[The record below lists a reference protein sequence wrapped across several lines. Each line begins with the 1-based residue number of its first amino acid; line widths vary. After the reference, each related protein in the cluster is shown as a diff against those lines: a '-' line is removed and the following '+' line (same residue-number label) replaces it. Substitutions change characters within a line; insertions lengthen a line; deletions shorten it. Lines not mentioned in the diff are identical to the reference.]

1 MITTDK
7 KILQR
12 PVSQIIVALLSVS
25 AALFSTAAL
34 AIKSVSAY
42 ALFNDKA
49 ILLVDGKK
57 RMLKAGDTSQ
67 EGLTLVSS
75 STTSAVIRIDGKE
88 ETIGLSINPTTEA
101 MSIGSSSSAIGETV
115 TLNMGGRGFF
125 HAEGEINGQSVTFLI
140 DTGANSVAM
149 NMSTARQLDID
160 YESGRPSIAST
171 ANGLARMYSV
181 TLDKVSIGPIEVD
194 NVQASV
200 IQDPGPAE
208 ILLGMSFL
216 SNLEMNRVGSTMELI
231 QR

>member
-1 MITTDK
+1 M
-7 KILQR
+7 KILHR
-12 PVSQIIVALLSVS
+12 DMTKVIVTLLSVS
-25 AALFSTAAL
+25 AAIFSASTF

-49 ILLVDGKK
+49 ILVIDGQK
-57 RMLKAGDTSQ
+57 RMLKAGDTSK

-75 STTSAVIRIDGKE
+75 TTKSAVVRIDGKE
-88 ETIGLSINPTTEA
+88 ETIGLTINPTTEA
-101 MSIGSSSSAIGETV
+101 MSIGSEATAIGETV
-115 TLNMGGRGFF
+115 TLNMDGRGFF
-125 HAEGEINGQSVTFLI
+125 HAEGEINGQSVTFLV

-149 NMSTARQLDID
+149 NFSTARQLDID
-160 YESGRPSIAST
+160 FESGRPSIAST
-171 ANGLARMYSV
+171 ANGLTSMYVV

-194 NVQASV
+194 NVQASI

>member
-1 MITTDK
+1 MNITVM
-7 KILQR
+7 KILHR
-12 PVSQIIVALLSVS
+12 HAIKIIIGLLSVT
-25 AALFSTAAL
+25 ATLFCVTAW

-49 ILLVDGKK
+49 ILLIDGQK
-57 RMLKAGDTSQ
+57 RMLKAGDTSK

-75 STTSAVIRIDGKE
+75 TTKSAVVRIDGKE
-88 ETIGLSINPTTEA
+88 ETIGLTINPTTEA
-101 MSIGSSSSAIGETV
+101 MSIVSDSTAIGETV
-115 TLNMGGRGFF
+115 TLNMDGRGFF
-125 HAEGEINGQSVTFLI
+125 RAEGEINGQSATFLV
-140 DTGANSVAM
+140 DTGASSIAM
-149 NMSTARQLDID
+149 NYSTARQLDID
-160 YESGRPSIAST
+160 FESGTPSIAST
-171 ANGLARMYSV
+171 ANGLTRMYVV

-194 NVQASV
+194 NVQASI

>member
-1 MITTDK
+1 MTK
-7 KILQR
+7 
-12 PVSQIIVALLSVS
+12 VIVTLLSASAAIFSVS
-25 AALFSTAAL
+25 AF

-49 ILLVDGKK
+49 ILVIDGQKH
-57 RMLKAGDTSQ
+57 MLKAGDTSK

-75 STTSAVIRIDGKE
+75 TTKSAVVRIDGKE
-88 ETIGLSINPTTEA
+88 ETIGLTINPTTEA
-101 MSIGSSSSAIGETV
+101 MSIGSGSTAIGETV
-115 TLNMGGRGFF
+115 TLNMDGRGFF
-125 HAEGEINGQSVTFLI
+125 HAEGEINGQSVTFLV

-149 NMSTARQLDID
+149 NFSTARQLDID
-160 YESGRPSIAST
+160 FESGRPSIAST
-171 ANGLARMYSV
+171 ANGLTSMFVV
-181 TLDKVSIGPIEVD
+181 TLDKVSIGAIEVN
-194 NVQASV
+194 NVQASI

>member
-1 MITTDK
+1 M
-7 KILQR
+7 KILHR
-12 PVSQIIVALLSVS
+12 DMTKVIVTLLSVS
-25 AALFSTAAL
+25 AAIFSASAF

-49 ILLVDGKK
+49 ILVIDGQK
-57 RMLKAGDTSQ
+57 RMLKAGDTSK

-75 STTSAVIRIDGKE
+75 TTKSAVVTIDGKE
-88 ETIGLSINPTTEA
+88 ETIGLTINPTTEA
-101 MSIGSSSSAIGETV
+101 MSIGSEATAIGETV
-115 TLNMGGRGFF
+115 TLNMDGRGFF
-125 HAEGEINGQSVTFLI
+125 HAEGEINGQSVTFLV

-149 NMSTARQLDID
+149 NFSTARQLDID
-160 YESGRPSIAST
+160 FESGRPSIAST
-171 ANGLARMYSV
+171 ANGLTSMYVV

-194 NVQASV
+194 NVQASI